1 MKRKDILSFN
11 TIGLSVR
18 RYFYIMLLF
27 IAIINVDAQLKL
39 DFNNGNIGE
48 VKWEG
53 NIENFKIN
61 TEGQLQLNA
70 SVAGES
76 QIFTKYKIPP
86 DSIQVDL
93 FFNLQFAPSND
104 NFGKIYI
111 FTDNINESF
120 ATGYYLRLGENG
132 SNDAIQVWK
141 LEKGV
146 PVLMASGKMGGISA
160 DPADGRIQCKIYRD
174 GLWLM
179 ATDYTGKILYEEDLE
194 FSDPTFMLQDSMYFG
209 LYCKYSATRT
219 DKFFYDDIHIKT
231 IEKDTIAPGI
241 VSTTV
246 IDDSTIKVV
255 FTESI
260 EELSAKNITS
270 FSADNGLGTPEMALY
285 FANAPNEVILKY
297 NSNRIRSG
305 IFYTLTVD
313 GVKDKS
319 NNKKK
324 SVVSFVLT
332 IKPKK
337 GDLVISEVLSDP
349 YSGGDDFIELYNISD
364 KFLKMDS
371 LIIKNGQKNESRTI
385 LTDFILLPDTYI
397 AISRNTDFLKS
408 TYKTPVNA
416 NFITATLPSFNVDA
430 ANFSIISTIDKQQ
443 ITIDSF
449 DYAES
454 YHFQLIDET
463 KGVTLERI
471 NFSTQTNDK
480 NNWHSAAAQVNHGT
494 PGYKNSNFASPDNF
508 PDEFGVI
515 PDKKTFTP
523 DGDNLDDFILLNYKM
538 DKPGYLATVRIFD
551 AEGFPMVDLANNFL
565 LGTEGSIKW
574 DGIDGEGNT
583 MRMGIYIIMT
593 RLFHPDGN
601 VKNFKHAVVVAN
613 KF

>member
-1 MKRKDILSFN
+1 
-11 TIGLSVR
+11 
-18 RYFYIMLLF
+18 
-27 IAIINVDAQLKL
+27 
-39 DFNNGNIGE
+39 
-48 VKWEG
+48 
-53 NIENFKIN
+53 
-61 TEGQLQLNA
+61 
-70 SVAGES
+70 
-76 QIFTKYKIPP
+76 
-86 DSIQVDL
+86 
-93 FFNLQFAPSND
+93 
-104 NFGKIYI
+104 
-111 FTDNINESF
+111 
-120 ATGYYLRLGENG
+120 
-132 SNDAIQVWK
+132 
-141 LEKGV
+141 
-146 PVLMASGKMGGISA
+146 MGGISA

-313 GVKDKS
+313 GDKDKS

-385 LTDFILLPDTYI
+385 LTDFILLPDTYV
-397 AISRNTDFLKS
+397 AISRNTEFLKS

-430 ANFSIISTIDKQQ
+430 ANFTIISTIDKQQ

-463 KGVTLERI
+463 KGVSLERI

-494 PGYKNSNFASPDNF
+494 PGYKNSNFANPDNF

-574 DGIDGEGNT
+574 DGIDGEGNS

>member
-18 RYFYIMLLF
+18 RYFYIMVLF
-27 IAIINVDAQLKL
+27 IANINVDAQLKL
-39 DFNNGNIGE
+39 DFNSGNIGE

-61 TEGQLQLNA
+61 AEGQLQLNA

-76 QIFTKYKIPP
+76 QIFTRYKTPP

-93 FFNLQFAPSND
+93 YFKLQFAPSND

-111 FTDNINESF
+111 FTDNVSESL
-120 ATGYYLRLGENG
+120 ANGYYLRLGENG

-141 LEKGV
+141 LDKGV
-146 PVLMASGKMGGISA
+146 PVLMGSGRMGGISA
-160 DPADGRIQCKIYRD
+160 DPADARIQCKIYRD

-179 ATDYTGKILYEEDLE
+179 ATDYSGKILYEEDLE
-194 FSDPTFMLQDSMYFG
+194 FSDPTFILQDSMYFG
-209 LYCKYSATRT
+209 IYCKYSATRT

-241 VSTTV
+241 VSATV

-260 EELSAKNITS
+260 EELSAKNIGAYN
-270 FSADNGLGTPEMALY
+270 ADNGLGSPESVL
-285 FANAPNEVILKY
+285 FSPTVPNEVILKY

-305 IFYTLTVD
+305 LFYTLTVD

-349 YSGGDDFIELYNISD
+349 FSGGDDFIELYNISD

-385 LTDFILLPDTYI
+385 LTDFILLPDTYV
-397 AISRNTDFLKS
+397 AISRNTEFLKS

-416 NFITATLPSFNVDA
+416 NFISATLPSFNVDA
-430 ANFSIISTIDKQQ
+430 ANFSVISTIDKQQ

-449 DYAES
+449 DYSES

-463 KGVTLERI
+463 KGVSLERI

-494 PGYKNSNFASPDNF
+494 PGYKNSNFANPGSF

-523 DGDNLDDFILLNYKM
+523 DGDNLDDFILLNFKM

-551 AEGFPMVDLANNFL
+551 AEGFPMLDLANNFL

-574 DGIDGEGNT
+574 DGIDAEGNT
-583 MRMGIYIIMT
+583 MGMGIYIIMT

-601 VKNFKHAVVVAN
+601 VRNFKHAVVVAN